1 MKCLTPFLTS
11 LLQLESLIGAIFC
24 SFLIF
29 WSYFEVQYGLLFSV
43 SKLPNTFYC
52 LHLLGIYI
60 ILGLYFNN
68 KSFKKFVNLYLLI
81 SLSNFFCLI
90 LYRVKGKKYFD
101 CLPQHGL
108 LLRPDKVKVLV
119 LLDLQYFTYNQRS
132 FSALLKKL
140 I

>member
-52 LHLLGIYI
+52 LYLLGIYI